1 MAAWTGFV
9 LRFRVL
15 VLVFWALVALSGFV
29 AYQHLAP
36 LLSNQ
41 FTVPGT
47 DSERARTLLQ
57 RHFGD
62 RPDGSFQLVFQV
74 RDSRDPALLRRL
86 GAVAARA
93 AAGVR
98 TARATPAIPAS
109 RHVVYANVLTSL
121 DFSTAK
127 RYTPRLLAAVA
138 RTPGVEHVYV
148 TGAPAIQHDL
158 DPIFQ
163 RDLFKGEAI
172 ALPIAFLVLVAVLG
186 ISWAIAIPFAFA
198 LATIF
203 GSLGILY
210 GVAQLATTP
219 TYATNLVQLIG
230 LGIAIDYSLL
240 IVYRFREELASG
252 RDVDDA
258 VVRTMET
265 AGRSVVFSGATV
277 AIGLALLIALPLPFM
292 RMLGIAGFLIPLV
305 SVLAALTLQPAM
317 LSVFGRRGVARRR
330 ILPTEPIDPEHGFWA
345 RLARSIMRRPVVYLA
360 AGAAVLVAAAM
371 PALWLALTPG
381 SSFGIPRFP
390 QSVRGF
396 DVLRAA
402 TGPGAVGPTQVVV
415 DSGRGGGVRS
425 PVVTAALGR
434 LLVSLRPGRRGGACV
449 LAAGRAVRRLERPL
463 RPGDRA
469 DAPRLR
475 PARGAAFR
483 AAAPLDAH
491 PGRTLPARCARLRR
505 RRPAAGRRLPRPG
518 VPLLPVPRRRG
529 ARPHVPAAPPR
540 VPLACSCR

>member
-15 VLVFWALVALSGFV
+15 VLVVWALVALSGFV

-47 DSERARTLLQ
+47 DSERARTILQ

-62 RPDGSFQLVFQV
+62 RPDGSFQLVFRV
-74 RDSRDPALLRRL
+74 RDARDPALLLRL

-138 RTPGVEHVYV
+138 RTPGVEHAYV

-172 ALPIAFLVLVAVLG
+172 ALP
-186 ISWAIAIPFAFA
+186 
-198 LATIF
+198 TIF
-203 GSLGILY
+203 GTLGILY
-210 GVAQLATTP
+210 GVAQVSTTP

-240 IVYRFREELASG
+240 IVYRF
-252 RDVDDA
+252 
-258 VVRTMET
+258 
-265 AGRSVVFSGATV
+265 
-277 AIGLALLIALPLPFM
+277 
-292 RMLGIAGFLIPLV
+292 
-305 SVLAALTLQPAM
+305 
-317 LSVFGRRGVARRR
+317 
-330 ILPTEPIDPEHGFWA
+330 
-345 RLARSIMRRPVVYLA
+345 
-360 AGAAVLVAAAM
+360 
-371 PALWLALTPG
+371 
-381 SSFGIPRFP
+381 
-390 QSVRGF
+390 
-396 DVLRAA
+396 
-402 TGPGAVGPTQVVV
+402 
-415 DSGRGGGVRS
+415 
-425 PVVTAALGR
+425 
-434 LLVSLRPGRRGGACV
+434 
-449 LAAGRAVRRLERPL
+449 
-463 RPGDRA
+463 
-469 DAPRLR
+469 
-475 PARGAAFR
+475 
-483 AAAPLDAH
+483 
-491 PGRTLPARCARLRR
+491 
-505 RRPAAGRRLPRPG
+505 
-518 VPLLPVPRRRG
+518 
-529 ARPHVPAAPPR
+529 
-540 VPLACSCR
+540 